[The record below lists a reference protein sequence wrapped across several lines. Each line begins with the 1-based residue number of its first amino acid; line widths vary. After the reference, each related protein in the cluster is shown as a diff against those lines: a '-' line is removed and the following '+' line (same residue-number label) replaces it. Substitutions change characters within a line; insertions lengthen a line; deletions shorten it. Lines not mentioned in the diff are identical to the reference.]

1 MKQMDQQLKERL
13 VGAAVLVIL
22 GILLIPSLLNGPPDD
37 APVRVGV
44 ELPAAEREGKP
55 SQTIRIDVASEEPG
69 AGSIKRTAET
79 PPDLRPEPAT
89 GARPEPHRSSP
100 PKPEPAV
107 VREEAGKVTPPET
120 AGTGS
125 SPDSPAVA
133 PKPAAVG
140 EEWAVQVGSFS
151 NKENAGR
158 LARDLEKL
166 GYDVFIDRATSGG
179 KTWHRVRIG
188 PVASKSDAE
197 ALAGRLKA
205 AGQTGT
211 VVPVGG

>member
-69 AGSIKRTAET
+69 AGSIKRPAET
-79 PPDLRPEPAT
+79 PPVPRPDPAA
-89 GARPEPHRSSP
+89 GARPEPQRSSP
-100 PKPEPAV
+100 PEPEPAV
-107 VREEAGKVTPPET
+107 VKEATGDDTRSET
-120 AGTGS
+120 TGAGAS
-125 SPDSPAVA
+125 SGSPAVV
-133 PKPAAVG
+133 PKPATADG
-140 EEWAVQVGSFS
+140 EWAVQVGSFS
-151 NKENAGR
+151 NQQNAGR

-166 GYDVFIDRATSGG
+166 GYDVFVDRATTGG
-179 KTWHRVRIG
+179 KTWHRVRVG
-188 PVASKSDAE
+188 PVASKAEAE

-205 AGQTGT
+205 AGQTGS
-211 VVPVGG
+211 VVPLGG